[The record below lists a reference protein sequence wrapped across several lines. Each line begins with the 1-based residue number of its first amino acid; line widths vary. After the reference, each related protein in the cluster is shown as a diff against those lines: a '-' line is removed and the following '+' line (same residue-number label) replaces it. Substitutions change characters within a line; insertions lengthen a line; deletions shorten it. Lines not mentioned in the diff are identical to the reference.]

1 MGLEDATQEQCRAL
15 RAAMEPYIEDTVA
28 VIGRRRG
35 LVRFAA
41 DDAEVRYIARKAI
54 ELAVGLTRNPDR
66 PEAVPFRELSS

>member
-1 MGLEDATQEQCRAL
+1 MSTETESYILLEEQDPDYAGSDSWWRKGSL
-15 RAAMEPYIEDTVA
+15 
-28 VIGRRRG
+28 
-35 LVRFAA
+35 RFAA